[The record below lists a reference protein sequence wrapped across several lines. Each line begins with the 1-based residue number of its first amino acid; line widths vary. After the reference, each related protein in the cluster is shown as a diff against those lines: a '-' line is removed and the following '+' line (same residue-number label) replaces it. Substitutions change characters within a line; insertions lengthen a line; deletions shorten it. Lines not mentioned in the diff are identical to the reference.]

1 MNHKKQLMQI
11 NKSDQFLQEI
21 FSWMRLID
29 FYKQE
34 ISYLK
39 TRLSEVVDQ
48 NINNDLLPS
57 AEYFQNLF
65 ILKDEFNASI
75 SSEIKNQELQLHE
88 IIKNNTEAGESFLK
102 KQEKLRN
109 EIENFEKKFSTS
121 KKEFNKFLFSI
132 V

>member
-1 MNHKKQLMQI
+1 MKFKKQLMQI
-11 NKSDQFLQEI
+11 NKSDQFLEEI
-21 FSWMRLID
+21 FSWIRLID
-29 FYKQE
+29 FYKEE

-65 ILKDEFNASI
+65 IVKDEFNASI

-109 EIENFEKKFSTS
+109 EIENFEKKFNTS

>member
-1 MNHKKQLMQI
+1 MKFKKQLMQI
-11 NKSDQFLQEI
+11 NKSDQFLEEI
-21 FSWMRLID
+21 FSWIRLID
-29 FYKQE
+29 FYKEE

>member
-39 TRLSEVVDQ
+39 NRLSEVVDQ

-109 EIENFEKKFSTS
+109 EVENFEKKFSTS

>member
-109 EIENFEKKFSTS
+109 EVENFEKKFSTS